1 MGVSSSGTIVYAM
14 DADLRIIGDSDTPI
28 EAGRID
34 GRRIEVGAIITGAAE
49 IDLIQAEEPSDEG
62 ESSPGFTQSVGG

>member
-1 MGVSSSGTIVYAM
+1 M
-14 DADLRIIGDSDTPI
+14 DADLRIIGDGPIPI

-34 GRRIEVGAIITGAAE
+34 GRRIEGGTIITGDAE
-49 IDLIQAEEPSDEG
+49 IDLIQAEEPSDEA